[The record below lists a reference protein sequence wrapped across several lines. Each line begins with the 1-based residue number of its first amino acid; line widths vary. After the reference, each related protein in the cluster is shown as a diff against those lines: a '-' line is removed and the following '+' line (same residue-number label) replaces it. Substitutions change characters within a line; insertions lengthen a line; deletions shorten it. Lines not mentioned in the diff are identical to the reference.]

1 MKDPL
6 RLLMVEDD
14 ASDAELVRFEL
25 EKGGF
30 DLDWR
35 CVATEP
41 AMLEALSRPWD
52 VIISDF
58 TMPRF
63 SGIKAFDLYRRL
75 GDDVPFIFVSGDL
88 GEERAVEA
96 MRAGA
101 RDYFVKGNLA
111 RLPEAVRRE
120 LHEAKNRREQR
131 QAAEQQRREQRR
143 LALAIEASNAGVFEL
158 DLDPEGPVEYSGAW
172 RAILGFPIAELP
184 TRSKDLHAWLVER
197 LHPEDE
203 ATVIGAVDAFC
214 AEPIDRLRIN
224 LRLLHKDGRWAD
236 VTVCARA
243 MDAGD
248 HGRAVHLGGVILD
261 RSSGKL
267 LEAQL
272 RQAQKMEA
280 LGQLAGGVAHDFN
293 NLLTA
298 ILSFST
304 FAQEAMRPGSPECQD
319 IQEVLH
325 AAERAKSLTNQLL
338 AFSRKKAIAPRILNP
353 NEVVEAAERIL
364 GRLLGEDVDLL
375 VQKAPN
381 LGNVKIDPDA
391 FEQVLL
397 NLAVNARD
405 AMPDGGK
412 LTIETSNVFIDRVP
426 GAPGEPEVA
435 SGHYVVAAVSDTGAG
450 MDAATQM
457 RIFEPFFTTKGPGKG
472 TGLGLST
479 CYGIVKQADGFIS
492 VYSEVGKGT
501 TFRVHLPLVA
511 HPGPVAT
518 AREPRVAL
526 GGNETILVAEDDEQ
540 VRQLVVRSL
549 TNFGYTVI
557 QAGNGQEALMRL
569 SEPVHVDL
577 LLTDVVMP
585 VMDGKQLVEQMK
597 VLRPSLPAVFM
608 SGYPRG
614 AITHRG
620 VIESGTEII
629 QKPFTPDVLARRVR
643 EMLDARTKRA

>member
-1 MKDPL
+1 MKDRL

-25 EKGGF
+25 ERGGF
-30 DLDWR
+30 ELDWR
-35 CVATEP
+35 RVANES
-41 AMLEALSRPWD
+41 AMIDALSDPWD

-58 TMPRF
+58 TMPGF
-63 SGIKAFDLYRRL
+63 SGIRAFELYQRL
-75 GDDVPFIFVSGDL
+75 GRDIPFIFISGDL
-88 GEERAVEA
+88 GEERAVQA

-101 RDYFVKGNLA
+101 RDYFLKGDLG

-120 LHEAKNRREQR
+120 LQEAKNRRERRLVEDLQH
-131 QAAEQQRREQRR
+131 REQRR
-143 LALAIEASNAGVFEL
+143 LELAIEASNAGVFEL
-158 DLDPEGPVEYSGAW
+158 DLEAHGRVEYSGAW
-172 RAILGFPIAELP
+172 NTILGFGIAELP
-184 TRSKDLHAWLVER
+184 VCAEDFRVWVAGR

-203 ATVIGAVDAFC
+203 ATVTADVNVFC
-214 AEPIDRLRIN
+214 AEPIDRLRTN
-224 LRLLHKDGRWAD
+224 LRLLHKEGRWVD
-236 VTVCARA
+236 VTVYARA
-243 MDAGD
+243 MCNDD
-248 HGRAVHLGGVILD
+248 RGRVRHVGGVVLD

-298 ILSFST
+298 ILSFGT
-304 FAQEAMRPGSPECQD
+304 FAQEAMRPGSPECRD
-319 IQEVLH
+319 IQEVLD

-338 AFSRKKAIAPRILNP
+338 AFSRKKTIAPRILNP
-353 NEVVEAAERIL
+353 NDVVASVERIL
-364 GRLLGEDVDLL
+364 DRLLGADVDLL
-375 VQKAPN
+375 VQIDPRV
-381 LGNVKIDPDA
+381 GNVKIDPDA

-412 LTIETSNVFIDRVP
+412 LTIETSKVFVDGSPAV
-426 GAPGEPEVA
+426 PGEPDLA
-435 SGHYVVAAVSDTGAG
+435 SGDYVVVAVSDTGTG
-450 MDAATQM
+450 MDHATQTH
-457 RIFEPFFTTKGPGKG
+457 IFEPFFTTKGPGKG

-479 CYGIVKQADGFIS
+479 CYGIVKQADGFLS

-501 TFRVHLPLVA
+501 TFRVHLPVVSQPPHA
-511 HPGPVAT
+511 VVP
-518 AREPRVAL
+518 RESRVGV
-526 GGNETILVAEDDEQ
+526 GGTETILVAEDDEQ

-549 TNFGYTVI
+549 MNFGYTVI
-557 QAGNGQEALMRL
+557 QAANGQEALERL
-569 SEPVHVDL
+569 ADQVHVDL

-585 VMDGKQLVEQMK
+585 VLDGKELVERLK
-597 VLRPSLPAVFM
+597 KLRPNLPAVFM

-629 QKPFTPDVLARRVR
+629 EKPFTPDVLARRVR
-643 EMLDARTKRA
+643 EMLDTRTKLA